1 MERRKATFNGNR
13 NGNRNGSRGNFGKRT
28 FGPTDAYELPSAAST
43 LEEKVIVA
51 ALKRCGGDG
60 VPSRSLQREAGIHD
74 KDAFYDALHSLKDKG
89 EITVDKDHW
98 VKLVP
103 RGGDIEAQIVSL
115 SERFGF
121 ALSEVM
127 TFGDGGNDV
136 PMLRAA
142 GIGVAMGNGCA
153 EALEA
158 ADWVTASVDDDGIRR
173 ALEHFGVIDGPGAE

>member
-1 MERRKATFNGNR
+1 MWR
-13 NGNRNGSRGNFGKRT
+13 
-28 FGPTDAYELPSAAST
+28 PLSAAAGT
-43 LEEKVIVA
+43 
-51 ALKRCGGDG
+51 G

-121 ALSEVM
+121 AGPSW
-127 TFGDGGNDV
+127 
-136 PMLRAA
+136 AA
-142 GIGVAMGNGCA
+142 RTSSSP
-153 EALEA
+153 A
-158 ADWVTASVDDDGIRR
+158 A
-173 ALEHFGVIDGPGAE
+173 P